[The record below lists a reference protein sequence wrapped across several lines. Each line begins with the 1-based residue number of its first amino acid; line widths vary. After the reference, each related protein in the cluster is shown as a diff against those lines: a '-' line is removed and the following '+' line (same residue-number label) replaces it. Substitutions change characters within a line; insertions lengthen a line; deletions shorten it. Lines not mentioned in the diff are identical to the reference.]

1 MVAYQEVPRAAAC
14 LSTSSSYA
22 LQGVELYFQMRPS
35 ESRRGCVTE
44 RVLRPAR
51 GRGRVP
57 ELEDL
62 PFLKPAKSG

>member
-14 LSTSSSYA
+14 LSTSSSYV

-51 GRGRVP
+51 GRVS

-62 PFLKPAKSG
+62 SFLKPAKSA